1 MNASIER
8 TFHIPYTHRLLFTEG
23 VFRTDNPLLAEVV
36 SASRPGR
43 QVRLLF
49 VLDSGV
55 ARAWPGLGDAILG
68 YCEAYRQRLAF
79 TEIITVPGGEACKNS
94 EAPLHQV
101 LEAIER
107 QRICRHSIVVAVGGG
122 AVIDM
127 VGYAAAIAHRGVG
140 LIRIPTT
147 VLAQND
153 AAVGVKNGLNYFGKK
168 NFVGTFAVPLAIIDD
183 REFLET
189 LEDRDWIAGTAEA
202 VKVALIRDAAFF
214 EVLEREAD
222 ALRRRNPQ
230 AMDRLIFRCAELHI
244 DHIALGGDPFE
255 SGSSRPL
262 DFGHWAAHKL
272 ENLTGYTLRHGEA
285 VALGMALDVVYS
297 ARIGLIPEAV
307 KDRILQLLTAL
318 GFSLGLPDA
327 LPGGPAALLTGIEE
341 FREHLGGRL
350 TITLLEGIGRKR
362 DVHEIDPAT
371 MEASIAELWPQLQ
384 TNPRA

>member
-1 MNASIER
+1 
-8 TFHIPYTHRLLFTEG
+8 
-23 VFRTDNPLLAEVV
+23 
-36 SASRPGR
+36 
-43 QVRLLF
+43 
-49 VLDSGV
+49 
-55 ARAWPGLGDAILG
+55 
-68 YCEAYRQRLAF
+68 
-79 TEIITVPGGEACKNS
+79 
-94 EAPLHQV
+94 V

-222 ALRRRNPQ
+222 ALRRRDPQ

-272 ENLTGYTLRHGEA
+272 EHLTRYTLRHGEA

-307 KDRILQLLTAL
+307 KDRILKLLTAL

-327 LPGGPAALLTGIEE
+327 LPGGPAALLAGIEE
-341 FREHLGGRL
+341 FREHLGGQL

-362 DVHEIDPAT
+362 DVHEIDAAT

-384 TNPRA
+384 TNSRA

>member
-8 TFHIPYTHRLLFTEG
+8 TFHIPFTHRLLFTEG
-23 VFRTDNPLLAEVV
+23 VFSPDNPLLAELVA
-36 SASRPGR
+36 SSRPGP
-43 QVRLLF
+43 VKMLF

-55 ARAWPGLGDAILG
+55 AQAWPGLKAEIHD
-68 YCEAYRQRLAF
+68 YCITYSDRLAF
-79 TEIITVPGGEACKNS
+79 TEVLTVPGGEVCKNS
-94 EAPLHQV
+94 ETPARQV

-107 QRICRHSIVVAVGGG
+107 QQICRHSLVVAVGGG

-183 REFLET
+183 RDFLKT

-214 EVLEREAD
+214 ETLEREAG
-222 ALRRRNPQ
+222 ALRRRDPK

-272 ENLTGYTLRHGEA
+272 EHLTGYTLRHGEA

-297 ARIGLIPEAV
+297 ARIGLLPESA

-318 GFSLGLPDA
+318 GFSLRLPDA
-327 LPGGPAALLTGIEE
+327 LPGGPAALLDGIEE
-341 FREHLGGRL
+341 FREHLGGKL
-350 TITLLEGIGRKR
+350 TITLLEGIGQKR
-362 DVHEIDPAT
+362 DTHQIDRAV
-371 MEASIAELWPQLQ
+371 MEAAIEELWPQ
-384 TNPRA
+384 TPIKSPA